1 MNILWDIKSPKIKEK
16 AKGKTRNCVS
26 IFYLKNY
33 IIIFR
38 FILMN
43 LNMPQK
49 NGLNMCNSRNSEK
62 NVDDIQYPISFLC
75 W

>member
-16 AKGKTRNCVS
+16 TKGKTRNCVS
-26 IFYLKNY
+26 IFYLKKY

-49 NGLNMCNSRNSEK
+49 NRLNMCNSRNSEK